1 MRSLFHR
8 HLFFRILAIS
18 LVVFFPGKSAW
29 ANPVAYITGLFADP
43 FSVKGAPFAY
53 YCVNDPNGASGW
65 ILWSPSP
72 DGVYDM
78 DIDAVKKY
86 YAPKIPLPSAEL
98 LSLST
103 YDPTNGYYSSGDV
116 YRVKQ

>member
-1 MRSLFHR
+1 M
-8 HLFFRILAIS
+8 FFRILAIS

-86 YAPKIPLPSAEL
+86 YDPKIPLPSAEL